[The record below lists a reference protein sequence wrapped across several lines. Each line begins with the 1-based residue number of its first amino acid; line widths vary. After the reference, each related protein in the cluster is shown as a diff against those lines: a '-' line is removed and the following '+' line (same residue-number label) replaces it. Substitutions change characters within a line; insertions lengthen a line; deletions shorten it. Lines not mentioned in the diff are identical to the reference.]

1 MNFRTKRVLAKLT
14 KSYCAYK
21 MGLSLADYDAVEKGF
36 KGIDS
41 SKVELF
47 SEMTSKKTQKKYQLE
62 QTQLMHDAQ
71 EWYKNVNLDDEI
83 KSFGYSRGAL
93 AKAMNI
99 STTKIWDYAN
109 HNEDRIGSTG
119 ILEFYLFFQD
129 ENNRVYNKTKVAT
142 KEKKQEKDNNADDIL
157 NAISQL
163 VIKDNN
169 QEKKDILLNENT
181 ETISNMIED
190 ISIEDTS
197 LENGYQD
204 LETKNQDLTER
215 NDRGYYNQKS
225 PNNMESSVLED
236 IKNLQKRMESI
247 EHKYDDKERELKI
260 LTIRCKAYE
269 SYLLDLECQRG
280 DNNYV

>member
-169 QEKKDILLNENT
+169 QEKKDVLLNENA

-204 LETKNQDLTER
+204 LTER
-215 NDRGYYNQKS
+215 NDRGYYNQKL

-269 SYLLDLECQRG
+269 SYLLNLEYQRG